1 MAEPSSSFFQ
11 SDQVEAQPQ
20 RRALLLRLVGY
31 LKPYWP
37 GLVALLLLMVAGAVL
52 DVLPSEFTLR
62 LIDHHL
68 AKGSLRG
75 AGPLVSSFVGFVVLG
90 FLVQTARFALLAWV
104 GQRAMLDLRIQVFSH
119 LMKRSTHFFHRNPV
133 GRLMTRVISDVQNLN
148 EMFSSG
154 FVAIVGDALS
164 LTAIVAWMF
173 SKHVGLA
180 LVAVGILPLL
190 LVATEIFR
198 RYASAAYRETQGRYA
213 AIQAFLQEQLS
224 GISLVQMNTQEPRS
238 RMLFREFNQNYLDAF
253 LRTIFAYAVFFPVV
267 EFITNGTLAALI
279 FYAGF
284 KLQSGTLTL
293 GLLLAFIQQSGRFFR
308 PIREL
313 AERYNVMQTALASSE
328 RIFKL
333 LDNTDQVP
341 EPEVPEPVAFRA
353 EIRLEDVSFAY
364 EAGGRLVVRGLSGV
378 IPKGR
383 RVAVVGHTGA
393 GKSTLIN
400 LLMRF
405 YDVGEGRITVDGVDL
420 RRVGLKPLRGLF
432 GLVLQDVFIFSGTL
446 EENITLGRPLDPER
460 LAEVLE
466 QSQLGDMVGRLAL
479 GLQTQVGE
487 RGQKLSAG
495 ERQLL
500 AFARMLYQEPEILLL
515 DEATANID
523 SETEHKIQ
531 QVIERVS
538 HRLTTFTIAHRLS
551 TIKDADEIWVMDQ
564 GRLVERGS
572 HDSLMA
578 QAGTYA
584 KLVRLQFEGQDALR
598 GAST

>member
-1 MAEPSSSFFQ
+1 MADSSGSFFH
-11 SDQVEAQPQ
+11 SDQVDEQPGRQ
-20 RRALLLRLVGY
+20 VLLVRLVGY
-31 LKPYWP
+31 LRPYWA
-37 GLVALLLLMVAGAVL
+37 GLCALLVLMAAGAVL

-68 AKGSLRG
+68 AKGTLRG
-75 AGPLVSSFVGFVVLG
+75 SGPLVAAFLGFVLLGFVVQVVRYG
-90 FLVQTARFALLAWV
+90 LLAWV
-104 GQRAMLDLRIQVFSH
+104 GQMAMLDLRMQVFRH

-164 LTAIVAWMF
+164 LTAIVLWMF

-180 LVAVGILPLL
+180 LVAVGIMPLL
-190 LVATEIFR
+190 LLSTEIFR

-213 AIQAFLQEQLS
+213 AIQAYLAEQLS
-224 GISLVQMNTQEPRS
+224 GISLVQLNAQEAAS
-238 RMLFREFNQNYLDAF
+238 RALFGDLNQKYLDAF

-279 FYAGF
+279 LYSGY
-284 KLQSGTLTL
+284 KLESGTLTL

-333 LDNTDQVP
+333 LDNQD
-341 EPEVPEPVAFRA
+341 
-353 EIRLEDVSFAY
+353 EIREVAEPRPVTFTKEVRLEGVTFAY
-364 EAGGRLVVRGLSGV
+364 EPGGRKVVRDLSGV

-405 YDVGEGRITVDGVDL
+405 YDVEGGRVTVDGVDV
-420 RRVGLKPLRGLF
+420 REAGLKRLRGLF

-446 EENITLGRPLDPER
+446 EENIVLGRPFNAER
-460 LAEVLE
+460 LASVLE
-466 QSQLGDMVGRLAL
+466 QSQLEDLVGRLPM
-479 GLQTQVGE
+479 GLLTQVGE

-495 ERQLL
+495 ERQLV

-564 GRLVERGS
+564 GQLVERGS
-572 HDSLMA
+572 HDGLME
-578 QAGTYA
+578 QGGTYA
-584 KLVRLQFEGQDALR
+584 KLVRLQFEREAA
-598 GAST
+598 AS

>member
-1 MAEPSSSFFQ
+1 MADSPSSFFH
-11 SDQVEAQPQ
+11 SDQVDQQPG
-20 RRALLLRLVGY
+20 RHALLARLVGY
-31 LKPYWP
+31 LRPYWA
-37 GLVALLLLMVAGAVL
+37 GLCALLVLMAAGAVL

-68 AKGSLRG
+68 AKGTMRG
-75 AGPLVSSFVGFVVLG
+75 SGPLVAAFLGFVLLGFVVQVLRYG
-90 FLVQTARFALLAWV
+90 LLAWV
-104 GQRAMLDLRIQVFSH
+104 GQMAMLDLRMQVFRH

-164 LTAIVAWMF
+164 LTAIVIWMF

-180 LVAVGILPLL
+180 LVAVGIMPLL
-190 LVATEIFR
+190 LLSTEIFR

-213 AIQAFLQEQLS
+213 AIQAYLAEQLS
-224 GISLVQMNTQEPRS
+224 GISLVQMNGQEAAS
-238 RMLFREFNQNYLDAF
+238 RALFGDLNQKYLDAF

-279 FYAGF
+279 LYSGY
-284 KLQSGTLTL
+284 KLQAGTLTL

-333 LDNTDQVP
+333 LDNQD
-341 EPEVPEPVAFRA
+341 EIREVADPKPVAFTK
-353 EIRLEDVSFAY
+353 EVRLEGVTFAY
-364 EAGGRLVVRGLSGV
+364 EPEGRKVVRDLSGV

-405 YDVGEGRITVDGVDL
+405 YDVDGGRVTVDGVDV
-420 RRVGLKPLRGLF
+420 REASLKRLRGLF
-432 GLVLQDVFIFSGTL
+432 GLVLQDVFVFSGTL
-446 EENITLGRPLDPER
+446 EENIVLGRPHNAER
-460 LAEVLE
+460 LASVLE
-466 QSQLGDMVGRLAL
+466 QSQLEDLVGRLPM
-479 GLQTQVGE
+479 GLLTQVGE

-495 ERQLL
+495 ERQLV

-523 SETEHKIQ
+523 SETENKIQ

-564 GRLVERGS
+564 GQLVERGS
-572 HDSLMA
+572 HDGLME
-578 QAGTYA
+578 QGGTYA
-584 KLVRLQFEGQDALR
+584 KLVRLQFEGE
-598 GAST
+598 GAVS

>member
-1 MAEPSSSFFQ
+1 M
-11 SDQVEAQPQ
+11 V
-20 RRALLLRLVGY
+20 RLVGY
-31 LKPYWP
+31 LKPYWL
-37 GLVALLLLMVAGAVL
+37 GLAALLVLMVAGAVL

-75 AGPLVSSFVGFVVLG
+75 AGPLVAAFLGFVIAG
-90 FLVQTARFALLAWV
+90 FGVQTARFALLAWV
-104 GQRAMLDLRIQVFSH
+104 GQRAMLDLRLQVFSH

-164 LTAIVAWMF
+164 LAAIVVWMF

-180 LVAVGILPLL
+180 LVSVGIMPLL
-190 LVATEIFR
+190 LLSTEIFR

-224 GISLVQMNTQEPRS
+224 GMALVQMNAREETS
-238 RMLFREFNQNYLDAF
+238 RRLFRDFNQKYLDAF

-284 KLQSGTLTL
+284 KLQAGTLTL

-333 LDNTDQVP
+333 LDNTEQIP
-341 EPEVPEPVAFRA
+341 EAADPQPVSFHR
-353 EIRLEDVSFAY
+353 EIRLEDVGFAY
-364 EAGGRLVVRGLSGV
+364 EPGGRKVVRGLSGV
-378 IPKGR
+378 IPRGR

-405 YDVGEGRITVDGVDL
+405 YDVEQGRITVDGVDV
-420 RRVGLKPLRGLF
+420 RAAGLKDLRALF

-446 EENITLGRPLDPER
+446 EENITLGMPADPER
-460 LAEVLE
+460 LAQVLA
-466 QSQLGDMVGRLAL
+466 QSQLEDMVGRLSE
-479 GLQTQVGE
+479 GLRTQVGE

-500 AFARMLYQEPEILLL
+500 AFARMLYRDPEILLL

-531 QVIERVS
+531 LVIERVS

-564 GRLVERGS
+564 GQLVERGS
-572 HDSLMA
+572 HDGLME
-578 QAGTYA
+578 QKGIYA
-584 KLVRLQFEGQDALR
+584 KLVRLQFEGEEPAR
-598 GAST
+598 V

>member
-1 MAEPSSSFFQ
+1 MADPSTPFFQ
-11 SDQVEAQPQ
+11 SDQVEEQPH
-20 RRALLLRLVGY
+20 RHTLLVRLVGY
-31 LKPYWP
+31 LKPYWV
-37 GLVALLLLMVAGAVL
+37 GLVALLLLMVVGAVL

-68 AKGSLRG
+68 AQGSLRG
-75 AGPLVSSFVGFVVLG
+75 AGPLVEAFLGFVLLG
-90 FLVQTARFALLAWV
+90 FVVQTARFALLAWV
-104 GQRAMLDLRIQVFSH
+104 GQRAMLDLRMQLFAH
-119 LMKRSTHFFHRNPV
+119 LMQRSTHFFHRNPV

-164 LTAIVAWMF
+164 LAAIVIWMF

-180 LVAVGILPLL
+180 LVAVGIMPLL
-190 LVATEIFR
+190 LVATEVFR

-224 GISLVQMNTQEPRS
+224 GMALVQMNAQEARS
-238 RMLFREFNQNYLDAF
+238 RDLFRASNQSYLDAF

-284 KLQSGTLTL
+284 RLQSGTLTL

-333 LDNTDQVP
+333 LDNTEAIP
-341 EPEVPEPVAFRA
+341 EAERPEPVVFNH
-353 EIRLEDVSFAY
+353 EIRLEDVGFAY
-364 EAGGRLVVRGLSGV
+364 EPGGRKVVRGLSGV
-378 IPKGR
+378 IPRGR

-405 YDVGEGRITVDGVDL
+405 YDVEEGRITVDGVDL
-420 RRVGLKPLRGLF
+420 RQARLRQLRGLF

-446 EENITLGRPLDPER
+446 EENITLGRPMDPAR
-460 LAEVLE
+460 LAMVLE
-466 QSQLGDMVGRLAL
+466 QSQLDDLVGLMPD

-495 ERQLL
+495 ERQLV
-500 AFARMLYQEPEILLL
+500 AFARMLYQEPAILLL

-523 SETEHKIQ
+523 SVTEHKIQ
-531 QVIERVS
+531 KVIERVS

-564 GRLVERGS
+564 GRLVERGD

-578 QAGTYA
+578 RAGTYA
-584 KLVRLQFEGQDALR
+584 KLVRLQFEAQP
-598 GAST
+598 

>member
-1 MAEPSSSFFQ
+1 MAEPATPFFQ
-11 SDQVEAQPQ
+11 TDQLDDQAQ
-20 RRALLLRLVGY
+20 RHTLLVRLVGY
-31 LKPYWP
+31 LKPYWL
-37 GLVALLLLMVAGAVL
+37 GLVALLLLMVLGAVL

-68 AKGSLRG
+68 AQGSMKG
-75 AGPLVSSFVGFVVLG
+75 AMPLVAAFLGFVILGFVVQI
-90 FLVQTARFALLAWV
+90 VRFGLLAWV
-104 GQRAMLDLRIQVFSH
+104 GQMAMLDLRMQVFSH

-164 LTAIVAWMF
+164 LTAIVIWMF

-180 LVAVGILPLL
+180 LVSVGIMPLL
-190 LVATEIFR
+190 LLATEIFR

-213 AIQAFLQEQLS
+213 AIQAYLQEQLS
-224 GISLVQMNTQEPRS
+224 GISLVQMNAQEARS
-238 RMLFREFNQNYLDAF
+238 RELFGQFNQKYLDAF

-267 EFITNGTLAALI
+267 EFITNSTLAALI
-279 FYAGF
+279 LYAGF
-284 KLQSGTLTL
+284 KLKAGTLTL

-333 LDNTDQVP
+333 LDNEDQIP
-341 EPEVPEPVAFRA
+341 EDAEPLPVGFQR
-353 EIRLEDVSFAY
+353 EIRLEGVGFAY
-364 EAGGRLVVRGLSGV
+364 EPGGRRVVHGLSGV
-378 IPKGR
+378 IAKGK

-405 YDVGEGRITVDGVDL
+405 YDVEEGRIEVDGVDV
-420 RRVGLKPLRGLF
+420 RRLKVGALRGLF

-446 EENITLGRPLDPER
+446 EENIVLGRDRDPGR
-460 LAEVLE
+460 LASVLE
-466 QSQLGDMVGRLAL
+466 QSQLEDLVGRLPQ
-479 GLQTQVGE
+479 GLETQVGE

-495 ERQLL
+495 ERQLV
-500 AFARMLYQEPEILLL
+500 AFARMLYREPAILLL

-531 QVIERVS
+531 TVIERVS

-551 TIKDADEIWVMDQ
+551 TIKRADEIWVMDQ
-564 GRLVERGS
+564 GRLAERGD
-572 HDSLMA
+572 HDQLMVHD
-578 QAGTYA
+578 GIYA
-584 KLVRLQFEGQDALR
+584 KLVRLQFEAET
-598 GAST
+598 A

>member
-1 MAEPSSSFFQ
+1 MAEPATPFFQ
-11 SDQVEAQPQ
+11 TDQLDDQAQ
-20 RRALLLRLVGY
+20 RHTLLVRLVGY
-31 LKPYWP
+31 LKPYWL
-37 GLVALLLLMVAGAVL
+37 GLVALLLLMVLGAVL

-68 AKGSLRG
+68 AQGSMKG
-75 AGPLVSSFVGFVVLG
+75 AMPLVAAFLGFVILGFVVQI
-90 FLVQTARFALLAWV
+90 VRFGLLAWV
-104 GQRAMLDLRIQVFSH
+104 GQMAMLDLRMQVFSH

-164 LTAIVAWMF
+164 LTAIVIWMF

-180 LVAVGILPLL
+180 LVSVGIMPLL
-190 LVATEIFR
+190 LLATEIFR

-213 AIQAFLQEQLS
+213 AIQAYLQEQLS
-224 GISLVQMNTQEPRS
+224 GISLVQMNAQEARS
-238 RMLFREFNQNYLDAF
+238 RELFGQFNQKYLDAF

-267 EFITNGTLAALI
+267 EFITNSTLAALI
-279 FYAGF
+279 LYAGF
-284 KLQSGTLTL
+284 KLKAGTLTL

-333 LDNTDQVP
+333 LDNEDQIP
-341 EPEVPEPVAFRA
+341 EDAEPLPVAFQR
-353 EIRLEDVSFAY
+353 EIRLEGVGFAY
-364 EAGGRLVVRGLSGV
+364 EPGGRRVVAGLSGV
-378 IPKGR
+378 IAKGQ

-405 YDVGEGRITVDGVDL
+405 YDVEDGRIEVDGVDV
-420 RRVGLKPLRGLF
+420 RRLKVGALRGLF

-446 EENITLGRPLDPER
+446 EENIVLGRDRDSVR
-460 LAEVLE
+460 LASVLE
-466 QSQLGDMVGRLAL
+466 QSQLEDLVGRLPQ
-479 GLQTQVGE
+479 GLETQVGE

-495 ERQLL
+495 ERQLV
-500 AFARMLYQEPEILLL
+500 AFARMLYREPAILLL

-531 QVIERVS
+531 TVIERVS

-551 TIKDADEIWVMDQ
+551 TIKRADEIWVMDQ
-564 GRLVERGS
+564 GRLAERGD
-572 HDSLMA
+572 HDQLMVHD
-578 QAGTYA
+578 GIYA
-584 KLVRLQFEGQDALR
+584 KLVRLQFEAET
-598 GAST
+598 A